1 MITISL
7 MAYCYHA
14 ICAGASQIALRHQR
28 NRIRDFSSP
37 LSLRSGMEIRMKKLL
52 HSLIEKWYWFLFGA
66 AVLGE
71 AAVFIFFGENSY
83 VAVHDN
89 LDLFVGHFM
98 AMKHSGTFFAHNAT
112 VPILGGITRDYL
124 SSEFSLYN
132 ILYYLLPPFAAYM
145 CGYFLKVLIAEF
157 SVYVLAKDIYGTHG
171 SWNRYRPIAVVC
183 GLIYGLLPLFPAYGI
198 AFASIPL
205 VIYLL
210 RRIYRGEA
218 PWGRKDRKS
227 TRLNSSHQD

>member
-1 MITISL
+1 
-7 MAYCYHA
+7 
-14 ICAGASQIALRHQR
+14 
-28 NRIRDFSSP
+28 
-37 LSLRSGMEIRMKKLL
+37 
-52 HSLIEKWYWFLFGA
+52 
-66 AVLGE
+66 
-71 AAVFIFFGENSY
+71 
-83 VAVHDN
+83 
-89 LDLFVGHFM
+89 
-98 AMKHSGTFFAHNAT
+98 

-218 PWGRKDRKS
+218 PWNRKGRVAEDGVR
-227 TRLNSSHQD
+227 